1 MTPEDFRLLVERAGL
16 ALTDA
21 ELEALKP
28 LYEVYLET
36 VRPLQSIDLKAEELG
51 VEFRADWPG
60 E

>member
-16 ALTDA
+16 ALTAA

-36 VRPLQSIDLKAEELG
+36 IRPLKSIDLKAEELG
-51 VEFRADWPG
+51 LAFQPDWPA